1 MQHMGC
7 SLAVPAWRRRPWCCR
22 ATLGSPG
29 AKLIATSARPGPS
42 ATPCR
47 WPNLRYRSR
56 SSCPGISSA
65 SFGPIPP
72 PAASRW
78 ARSWRGRSPPFW
90 RPNPGMAERPT
101 TRARPQVR
109 LDYSFDRLLAGKLQQ
124 VYEILVADQ
133 VRVAREYPAIMEG
146 GDGDRGD
153 LRAGIVGHAAGG
165 EHDRQPDG
173 SADRLRAQPQLS
185 GSGGVGLRRRR
196 L

>member
-7 SLAVPAWRRRPWCCR
+7 SLAAPTWRRRPRCCR
-22 ATLGSPG
+22 ASLGSPG
-29 AKLIATSARPGPS
+29 ARLIATLARPRRL

-56 SSCPGISSA
+56 SRFLGISSA

-78 ARSWRGRSPPFW
+78 ARSWRGRSLPSW
-90 RPNPGMAERPT
+90 RPSPGMAERPT
-101 TRARPQVR
+101 RRARHQVR

-124 VYEILVADQ
+124 VYEILVPDQ
-133 VRVAREYPAIMEG
+133 VRVACEHPAMMEG

-173 SADRLRAQPQLS
+173 GADRLRAQPQLS
-185 GSGGVGLRRRR
+185 RPGGVDLRRRR